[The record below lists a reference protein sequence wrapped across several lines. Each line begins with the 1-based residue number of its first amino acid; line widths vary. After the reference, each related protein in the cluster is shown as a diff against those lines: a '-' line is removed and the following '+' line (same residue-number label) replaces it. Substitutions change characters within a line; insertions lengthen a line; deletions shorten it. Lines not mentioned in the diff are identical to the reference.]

1 MRVLLKDNSEL
12 VKQFY
17 DNESFRAWVSD
28 VLFNIDYEGAA

>member
-17 DNESFRAWVSD
+17 DNESFRTWVSD